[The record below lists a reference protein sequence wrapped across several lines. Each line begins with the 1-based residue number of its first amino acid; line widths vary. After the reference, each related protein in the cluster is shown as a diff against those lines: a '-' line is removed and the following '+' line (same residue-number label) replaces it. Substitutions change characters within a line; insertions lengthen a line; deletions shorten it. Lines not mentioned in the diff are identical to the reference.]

1 MKLCET
7 LVNRPIKREPKPR
20 LRVETASAVL
30 LPVRR
35 TLRCPPISSPPLR
48 SFEEVLNSRRSRREI
63 VRAPLRKIINTIA
76 FAVGPQF
83 ILSNDP
89 LKRTRRPAPS
99 AGALHPIDIL
109 IADWS
114 LTPRLMRYDAL
125 FHRLDILAP
134 RAESAC
140 LQEFRTM
147 TLEILPRAS
156 GTAIILVGDIGRI
169 TASYE
174 NAESLLWRDAGFLL
188 QTIFLSATAFGLAF
202 CPLGMLGQQIVQYL
216 GLEST
221 LVAAGV
227 AVIGESIV
235 DH

>member
-7 LVNRPIKREPKPR
+7 WVNQPIKYEPKPR
-20 LRVETASAVL
+20 LRVEGTTAVL
-30 LPVRR
+30 WPVRR
-35 TLRCPPISSPPLR
+35 TLRCPPISPPPLQP
-48 SFEEVLNSRRSRREI
+48 FDEVLNSRRSSREI
-63 VRAPLRKIINTIA
+63 VRAPLRKVINAIA
-76 FAVGPQF
+76 YAVRPQF

-114 LTPRLMRYDAL
+114 ITPRLVRYDAL

-134 RAESAC
+134 RTESAC
-140 LQEFRTM
+140 FKEFRTM
-147 TLEILPRAS
+147 ILEILPRTS
-156 GTAIILVGDIGRI
+156 GAAIILVGDIGRVA
-169 TASYE
+169 ASYE

-188 QTIFLSATAFGLAF
+188 QTIFLSATAFRLAF
-202 CPLGMLGQQIVQYL
+202 CPLGMLGHQIVKYL

-227 AVIGESIV
+227 ALIGESIV
-235 DH
+235 DN